1 MTIRA
6 TYVVGGLLF
15 TAVAAPVLACD
26 LPKIPVIPARDQ
38 IGDQAPAVTAA
49 TSAYFEGM
57 RAYAD
62 CIEAALAAAGG
73 DAAPASFKVAIIER
87 NNAAV
92 VEAQEVQKL
101 YQERVSVGQT
111 ATPGSEN
118 ALRKYIEGIASGSP
132 DYDAMTPEWA
142 RTAKQQ
148 LAFTQRAAAAA
159 GAIQS
164 IEFGGIDPDGRN
176 IFVVH
181 QANATTNARIGLN
194 AEGKIDFAMLRPAPV
209 PGEKR
214 PTARIP
220 PRH

>member
-1 MTIRA
+1 
-6 TYVVGGLLF
+6 LLA
-15 TAVAAPVLACD
+15 AVALPALACD

-57 RAYAD
+57 RVYAD

-73 DAAPASFKVAIIER
+73 DAAPASFKDAIIGR

-92 VEAQEVQKL
+92 AEAQEIQKL
-101 YQERVSVGQT
+101 YQERVAPGQT
-111 ATPGSEN
+111 ATPGSEV
-118 ALRKYIEGIASGSP
+118 ALRKYIEGIASGMP

-142 RTAKQQ
+142 RTARQS
-148 LAFTQRAAAAA
+148 LAFAQRAQAAA

-176 IFVVH
+176 IYVVR
-181 QANATTNARIGLN
+181 QANGITNARIGLD
-194 AEGKIDFAMLRPAPV
+194 ADGKINFAMLRPAPV